1 MLPTGP
7 IKKGIAL
14 SVVIVIFVFG
24 VGGSIN
30 PATWKTQFNR
40 FTSPQQLIQPE
51 IAKSFYDELSDNVK
65 DDPEQIFSVIERKVE
80 YKNDILNYKAVNHLA
95 TTEEVLQTLRDDCDG
110 QAVLLCS
117 ILRYAGYD
125 AYAVVGPYH
134 AWVET
139 EYNGQYTK
147 VNYEKGDWFVKFNE
161 LKTEWNVKAFLFF
174 VMGDFLVL
182 TLFFIG
188 LFYSYQRKV
197 RKYVQESLGYI
208 QYVIV
213 FLVVMVLTVFI
224 MSKWWVPGILVAS
237 VVFLGVSEVISR
249 VRS

>member
-1 MLPTGP
+1 MIPTGP
-7 IKKGIAL
+7 IKKGVIL
-14 SVVIVIFVFG
+14 SAIIVIFVFG
-24 VGGSIN
+24 VGGSLN
-30 PATWKTQFNR
+30 PVTWKTQFAR

-51 IAKSFYDELSDNVK
+51 SVESFYAEMSDNVK
-65 DDPEQIFSVIERKVE
+65 DDPEQIFSVIERKIK

-95 TTEEVLQTLRDDCDG
+95 TTKEILKTQQDDCDG

-117 ILRYAGYD
+117 ILRYTGYD
-125 AYAVVGPYH
+125 AYAVIGPYH

-139 EYNGQYTK
+139 EHHGQYIK

-161 LKTEWNVKAFLFF
+161 LNTEWNVRAFLFF
-174 VMGDFLVL
+174 VLGDFLLL
-182 TLFFIG
+182 TIFFTV
-188 LFYSYQRKV
+188 LFYIFERKV
-197 RKYVQESLGYI
+197 RKYIEESLGYI

-213 FLVVMVLTVFI
+213 FLVVIVLTAFI
-224 MSKWWVPGILVAS
+224 MFQWWIPGLMVAS